1 MDNYGAGGIGASIIA
16 FLGLIYTA
24 LNHKKIRSKCCGREV
39 SASIDIEP
47 SSPEKNKDKEK
58 DDIQSNQH

>member
-16 FLGLIYTA
+16 ILSLIYTA

-47 SSPEKNKDKEK
+47 SSPEKKQDKEK
-58 DDIQSNQH
+58 DDIQFNQH